1 MKYKIT
7 NFYDKLIKIDKLL
20 LIAVYFLTFISCVFV
35 YSATRSLRYLQ
46 MNILW
51 ILVGSVFMLFFT
63 FVNYKIFKNYI
74 LHIYILSI
82 LMLLYVRFF
91 GRTILGAKKMGFNI
105 WLFIS
110 TIRNCKNSYC
120 NYSIIYNNYKVQ
132 KRN

>member
-1 MKYKIT
+1 
-7 NFYDKLIKIDKLL
+7 
-20 LIAVYFLTFISCVFV
+20 
-35 YSATRSLRYLQ
+35 

-91 GRTILGAKKMGFNI
+91 GRTILGAKRWVSIFGFSFQPSEI
-105 WLFIS
+105 VKFLL
-110 TIRNCKNSYC
+110 
-120 NYSIIYNNYKVQ
+120 
-132 KRN
+132 